1 MRGNSLME
9 DVFRFADELGPTK
22 IIHVYEPSVGLKA
35 VLVVDNVARGPAIG
49 GLRMAPDVSTG
60 ECFRLAR
67 AMTLKNA
74 AADLPHGGG
83 KSVIYGDPKMPK
95 KEKETQIRAFASA
108 LRENQEYIFAPDMGT
123 DEECMAWVKDEIG
136 RVVGLPSDFGGIPLD
151 EIGATGWG
159 LSHVTEVALEYCDFD
174 LEGARVVV
182 QGFGAVGK
190 HVARFLTGKGAML
203 VGVADSRGSIY
214 NPQGLDV
221 VALIELKKA
230 GKSVADYPDGKKLDR
245 DAVIDI
251 ECEIWI
257 PAARPDVI
265 DENNVHRLKA
275 KLVIE
280 GANIPITYGAEKY
293 LHEKGV
299 ICVPDFIANA
309 GGVICAAMEYQG
321 AGQSAAFQA
330 IEEKV
335 CRNTRLVLE
344 DAATKGILPRE
355 AAVDLALQRL
365 KKCMGYRRWSLF
377 SSAPGFV

>member
-1 MRGNSLME
+1 ME
-9 DVFRFADELGPTK
+9 DIFRFADELGPAK
-22 IIHVYEPSVGLKA
+22 VIHVYEPSVGLKA
-35 VLVVDNVARGPAIG
+35 VLVVDNVARGPAVG
-49 GLRMAPDVSTG
+49 GLRIAPEVSTE

-95 KEKETQIRAFASA
+95 KEKESQIRALASS
-108 LRENQEYIFAPDMGT
+108 LREIQEYIFAPDMGT

-159 LSHVTEVALEYCDFD
+159 LSHATEVALEYCDFGMD
-174 LEGARVVV
+174 GARVVV

-190 HVARFLTGKGAML
+190 HTARFLTEKGAML
-203 VGVADSRGSIY
+203 VGVADSRGTIY

-230 GKSVADYPDGKKLDR
+230 GKSVADYPDGKRLDR

-251 ECEIWI
+251 ECDIWI
-257 PAARPDVI
+257 PAAQPDVI
-265 DENNVHRLKA
+265 DENNVNRLKT

-280 GANIPITYGAEKY
+280 GANIPITDGAEKNSSRKRGALRSRFHRQCGWSDLCGY
-293 LHEKGV
+293 GV
-299 ICVPDFIANA
+299 SKSQPVGSISSYRGETTSQYPAGA
-309 GGVICAAMEYQG
+309 GGGGKQGDNAAG
-321 AGQSAAFQA
+321 SRRGPRPTA
-330 IEEKV
+330 IEEIHE
-335 CRNTRLVLE
+335 L
-344 DAATKGILPRE
+344 
-355 AAVDLALQRL
+355 
-365 KKCMGYRRWSLF
+365 
-377 SSAPGFV
+377 

>member
-1 MRGNSLME
+1 ME

-49 GLRMAPDVSTG
+49 GLRMAPDVSMG

-83 KSVIYGDPKMPK
+83 KSVIYGDPKMLK
-95 KEKETQIRAFASA
+95 NEKEKLIRALASS
-108 LRENQEYIFAPDMGT
+108 LREIQEYIFAPDMGT

-190 HVARFLTGKGAML
+190 HVARFLTEKGAML
-203 VGVADSRGSIY
+203 VGVADSRGTIY
-214 NPQGLDV
+214 NPQGVDV
-221 VALIELKKA
+221 EALIKLKKA
-230 GKSVADYPDGKKLDR
+230 GKSVADYPTGKKLDR
-245 DAVIDI
+245 DAVINI

-265 DENNVHRLKA
+265 DKNNVNRLKA

-293 LHEKGV
+293 LHE
-299 ICVPDFIANA
+299 
-309 GGVICAAMEYQG
+309 
-321 AGQSAAFQA
+321 
-330 IEEKV
+330 V

-355 AAVDLALQRL
+355 AAVDLAVHRL
-365 KKCMGYRRWSLF
+365 KKSMSYRRWSLY